1 MRMPQLAVAALCQS
15 LQGFEFSDDF
25 ASMGLKD
32 RVRLGRT
39 ATRPRPC
46 GKNPAG
52 GRLKLS
58 MSGAGRT
65 RRHPRRVRTPGPGA
79 AAPSSKK
86 TQSHVIIMLPRLWV
100 YEVAYVGRASRL
112 TSNDLRLQAGR
123 PHYIPEVQKL
133 SDFGITVRMD
143 GFFATLRMVGGI
155 KSASL
160 RFRKFC

>member
-1 MRMPQLAVAALCQS
+1 
-15 LQGFEFSDDF
+15 
-25 ASMGLKD
+25 
-32 RVRLGRT
+32 
-39 ATRPRPC
+39 
-46 GKNPAG
+46 
-52 GRLKLS
+52 
-58 MSGAGRT
+58 
-65 RRHPRRVRTPGPGA
+65 
-79 AAPSSKK
+79 
-86 TQSHVIIMLPRLWV
+86 MLPRLWD

-112 TSNDLRLQAGR
+112 TSNDLRLHAGR